1 LSPRIADLEQYGC
14 RIAMGTDNMAE
25 DMVEVVRTGLF
36 MERVRRQNGRQP
48 TPEQVHRWA
57 TVNGYRAMGLADGG
71 ALVAGNKADL
81 IMIDL
86 QRAHL
91 TPVLRVVADYVHQG
105 QGGDVEA
112 VMVDG
117 RWIMRGGEI
126 LTMDEERIV
135 AEAQQIG
142 KAAWR
147 RLFDSRPALE
157 VPPGFALS

>member
-1 LSPRIADLEQYGC
+1 MPAYGL
-14 RIAMGTDNMAE
+14 RQVEMGP
-25 DMVEVVRTGLF
+25 GLF
-36 MERVRRQNGRQP
+36 IERVRRQNGRQP

-71 ALVAGNKADL
+71 SLVAGNKADL

-117 RWIMRGGEI
+117 RWITDPNNQYVESNEFGE
-126 LTMDEERIV
+126 LNNV
-135 AEAQQIG
+135 V
-142 KAAWR
+142 
-147 RLFDSRPALE
+147 E
-157 VPPGFALS
+157 VD